1 MNDGSQGHES
11 GAHLVPTVD
20 ASQAPSEREQLAA
33 KITDMQRDPSLSRVR
48 GHSAEQ
54 SMNMVA
60 SSDPQSDA
68 ISIVPIAT
76 PAKGVNSEDDVKYM
90 GTCTQVL
97 HSALFTDSRR
107 PKMEALDSP

>member
-68 ISIVPIAT
+68 ISIVPIVT
-76 PAKGVNSEDDVKYM
+76 PAKGADSEDDLRYM
-90 GTCTQVL
+90 RTFTQVL
-97 HSALFTDSRR
+97 HFADSCR
-107 PKMEALDSP
+107 PKMGALDWP